1 MKPEYLRSGAS
12 GEDLNDA
19 TESAVPTSWSPT
31 DSERETQLSRTQP
44 SVCALKR
51 RQPL

>member
-19 TESAVPTSWSPT
+19 TESAVPTS
-31 DSERETQLSRTQP
+31 
-44 SVCALKR
+44 
-51 RQPL
+51 